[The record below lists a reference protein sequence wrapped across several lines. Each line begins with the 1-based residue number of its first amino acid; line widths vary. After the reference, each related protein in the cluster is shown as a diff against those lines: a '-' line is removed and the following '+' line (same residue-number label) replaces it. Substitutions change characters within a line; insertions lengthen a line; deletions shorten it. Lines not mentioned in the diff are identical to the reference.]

1 MTWQEFKTLLSGLGS
16 DTPLGRIV
24 AIRSEED
31 KEILK
36 QFTTEQKRIRSE
48 WKNRL
53 AQNVEASDAEQ
64 FYESMKN
71 ALIQM
76 AGKGVNNG

>member
-1 MTWQEFKTLLSGLGS
+1 MTWQEFKTLLSGLS
-16 DTPLGRIV
+16 PDTPLGRIV

-36 QFTTEQKRIRSE
+36 QFTTDQKRIRSE
-48 WKNRL
+48 WRNRI
-53 AQNVEASDAEQ
+53 AQNVETSDAEK

-76 AGKGVNNG
+76 AGKEVNNG